1 MQEMNDTKA
10 GHSQK
15 MTGYYRFQSKI
26 YDATR
31 WSFLFGIKRLVRK
44 LPIEST
50 ANITI
55 LGVGC
60 GTGANLLGLA
70 NRFPNAQLIG
80 IDVSDDMLRLSKK
93 KTKPFADRVTLL
105 EGYYGQ
111 LPLPTQPDVIIFSYC
126 LTMVNPGWDKLIEQA
141 HTDLKPGGLIGV
153 TDFHASSV
161 NGFKKHMGNHH
172 VRMDGHLLPVLEQH
186 FTTLQSD
193 VKKAYAGLW
202 EFVHYV
208 GKKE

>member
-1 MQEMNDTKA
+1 MNDTKA

-31 WSFLFGIKRLVRK
+31 WSFLFGRKRLVRK
-44 LPIEST
+44 LPIDTDAEI
-50 ANITI
+50 NI
-55 LGVGC
+55 LEVGC

-70 NRFPNAQLIG
+70 KRFPKAQLIG
-80 IDVSDDMLRLSKK
+80 IDVSEDMLRLSAK
-93 KTKPFADRVTLL
+93 KTQPFANRVTLL

-141 HTDLKPGGLIGV
+141 YLDLNPGGLIGV
-153 TDFHASSV
+153 TDFHASAV
-161 NGFKKHMGNHH
+161 PGFKRHMGNHH
-172 VRMDGHLLPVLEQH
+172 VRMDGHLLPVLEQR
-186 FTTLQSD
+186 FTSLQSE
-193 VKKAYAGLW
+193 VKKAYGGVW
-202 EFVHYV
+202 EFLHFV
-208 GKKE
+208 GRK